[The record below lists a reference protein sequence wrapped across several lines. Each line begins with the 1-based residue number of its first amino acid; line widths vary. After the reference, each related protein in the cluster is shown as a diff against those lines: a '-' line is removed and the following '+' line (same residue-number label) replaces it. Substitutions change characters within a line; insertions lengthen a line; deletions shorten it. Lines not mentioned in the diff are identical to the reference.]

1 MMSLKSQR
9 YCGYFPEFEIL
20 CKRVNISKPDIST
33 NVKQSIESVTF
44 NIPEEL
50 FMWGHKA
57 AHGFVYSADCLPAF
71 IHLLSQIYLCGM
83 NFKVFS
89 FEDLFN
95 LF

>member
-1 MMSLKSQR
+1 MMSLNSQR
-9 YCGYFPEFEIL
+9 YCGYFPGFEIL
-20 CKRVNISKPDIST
+20 SKRGNVSKPDIST
-33 NVKQSIESVTF
+33 YVKQSIESVMF

-50 FMWGHKA
+50 FVWGHEA
-57 AHGFVYSADCLPAF
+57 AHGFVFSADFLPAL
-71 IHLLSQIYLCGM
+71 IHFQIYLCGM

>member
-1 MMSLKSQR
+1 MMSLNSQR
-9 YCGYFPEFEIL
+9 YCGYFPGFEIL
-20 CKRVNISKPDIST
+20 SKRGNISKPDIST

-50 FMWGHKA
+50 FVWGHKA
-57 AHGFVYSADCLPAF
+57 SHGFVYSTDCLPAL
-71 IHLLSQIYLCGM
+71 IHLLSEIYLCGM
-83 NFKVFS
+83 NFKVFL

>member
-1 MMSLKSQR
+1 MMSSNSQR
-9 YCGYFPEFEIL
+9 YCGYFPGFEIL
-20 CKRVNISKPDIST
+20 SIRGNISKPDIST

-50 FMWGHKA
+50 FVWGHKA
-57 AHGFVYSADCLPAF
+57 AHGFVFSTDFLPAL

>member
-1 MMSLKSQR
+1 MMSLNSQR
-9 YCGYFPEFEIL
+9 YCGYLPGIGIL
-20 CKRVNISKPDIST
+20 STRCHISKPDIST

-50 FMWGHKA
+50 FVWGHKA
-57 AHGFVYSADCLPAF
+57 AHGFVYSADCLPAL

-83 NFKVFS
+83 NFKVFP